1 MEQIRMLSV
10 KTVAE
15 ILDCSPDTAKKR
27 MKDMQDVIDV
37 GTPKRSQLMVPK
49 ASLEDWIRNHRIAT
63 VRITV
68 PEFKLSRDNRL
79 ARMDRRTGK
88 LKAI

>member
-1 MEQIRMLSV
+1 MEQMLSA
-10 KTVAE
+10 KTVAKIME
-15 ILDCSPDTAKKR
+15 CSMDTARKR
-27 MKDMQDVIDV
+27 MKEMRDVIDV
-37 GTPKRSQLMVPK
+37 GTPKRSLLMVPQT
-49 ASLEDWIRNHRIAT
+49 SLEDWFRNHRIAT